1 MRSGALG
8 RRLGHPRWVAILRA
22 TTLFLLL
29 LSFGCGDPAAPGT
42 GPDSGSTEDD
52 GGRTSDDAGPAA
64 RDSGMPVADSG
75 TGAPDA
81 AGADAGVGVELPAP
95 NIFSDGFESGDLSAT
110 NAEGFRWTSRV
121 RTSVVNGEAVLWNGE
136 DVHIPIADGKDWTA
150 IEGTHSLRFRYPA
163 NEPWSEQ
170 RFDLG
175 APHPDLWVRFWVRV
189 PLNYVH
195 GAEDTPR
202 NQKFLSI
209 WMDGYSSRGDGSTVW
224 LGFWPTG
231 EDGTDSSL
239 AVTYSAG
246 GYTASRGYQQY
257 QPFITSSRDRGRWL
271 QIVFHTRAQ
280 SAPGVADGVMETWRR
295 WQDEESFTKLH
306 EVLDAEIKIATDG
319 PAGFQRGYLMGWANG
334 HYAEETEFLLDLFEV
349 SDAPLVP
356 GY

>member
-1 MRSGALG
+1 MAPPRAAL
-8 RRLGHPRWVAILRA
+8 LV
-22 TTLFLLL
+22 LL
-29 LSFGCGDPAAPGT
+29 LSSLGCGDPTAHGT
-42 GPDSGSTEDD
+42 RPD
-52 GGRTSDDAGPAA
+52 GGPTEHDGGGRVDDAGPAA
-64 RDSGMPVADSG
+64 GDSG
-75 TGAPDA
+75 TPMDDSGVPVGDSGPGAPDA
-81 AGADAGVGVELPAP
+81 ARVSADSGVSVELPAP
-95 NIFSDGFESGDLSAT
+95 NIFSDDFESGDLSST
-110 NAEGFRWTSRV
+110 NAEGFRWTSDV
-121 RTSVVNGEAVLWNGE
+121 ETSVVNGEAVVWNGE

-163 NEPWSEQ
+163 NEPWAEQ

-231 EDGTDSSL
+231 ADGTDSNL

-246 GYTASRGYQQY
+246 GYTASRAYQQY
-257 QPFITSSRDRGRWL
+257 QPFITSSRDRGRWM

-295 WQDEESFTKLH
+295 WEDEESFTKLH
-306 EVLDAEIKIATDG
+306 EVLDAEIRIATGG